1 MRADV
6 VGVDEL
12 LITIDTVELP
22 GRTTARSLAARLP
35 RSAHEIAA
43 EVVRL
48 LDTPKDAR
56 DPVTVRSVTV
66 KLVRTQVIASET
78 LMLAVEREIY
88 P

>member
-6 VGVDEL
+6 SGDEL
-12 LITIDTVELP
+12 LITLDAAELP
-22 GRTTARSLAARLP
+22 GRTTARALAARLP
-35 RSAHEIAA
+35 RSAHEIAD
-43 EVVRL
+43 EVIRM
-48 LDTPKDAR
+48 LDTPQCDR
-56 DPVTVRSVTV
+56 DPVTVRAVTV